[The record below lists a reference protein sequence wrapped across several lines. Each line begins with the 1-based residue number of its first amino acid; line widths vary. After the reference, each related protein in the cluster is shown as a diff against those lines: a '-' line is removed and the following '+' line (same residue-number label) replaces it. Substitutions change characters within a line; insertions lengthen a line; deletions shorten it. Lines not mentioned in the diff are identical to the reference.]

1 MEEPMQQLWKK
12 VCVTV
17 KKKWCSVQKRSY
29 SGLTFNSY
37 TYHGILVVYQCA
49 NRLLLEV
56 VGLPMFT
63 AMFALAQGAV
73 QPLKCMLSTVNCYL
87 SDIMH
92 RLGGKPNFKR
102 RGMLGID
109 VGPTT
114 SWAMGLDRL
123 TATL

>member
-1 MEEPMQQLWKK
+1 MCYCQKK
-12 VCVTV
+12 VA
-17 KKKWCSVQKRSY
+17 QRSEAF
-29 SGLTFNSY
+29 LTFNSY
-37 TYHGILVVYQCA
+37 IYHGILVVYQCA

-92 RLGGKPNFKR
+92 RLRGKPNLKR

-114 SWAMGLDRL
+114 PWAMGLGRL